1 MSTENV
7 KYEKAIAG
15 TPVYMAPEI
24 YRYNRYG
31 KASDVY
37 AFALIAYEILINEN
51 VFKTLGDTKLL
62 MSILNGDR
70 PPFDHEIPICYK
82 KLITN
87 CWDEDPEKRP
97 SFNEIVELL
106 KTDPD
111 FILDTVDQDE
121 YYKYVDFIDDVFSS
135 STDQNEQKSLMEKT
149 FKKVCIDLS
158 MTEDKFS
165 ENDPE
170 LKKAKKVFVD
180 LEKYEKVRIVSK
192 GSMYNFYEIRNKETY
207 EIFTAKITTFAIEN
221 LKRDDI
227 LKLSREIN
235 TISQINHPTILKFIG
250 YSLTDFNK
258 KKKPVIIT
266 ELLTKGVL
274 SEILSKER
282 EGESILNSTNKL
294 ILIYGIAFGMS
305 FLHSHNI
312 LHRSLTPDSIFIDDD
327 LYPKIGNFE
336 LSTHIHTLESMTL
349 QSTRGFKGNPEYSA
363 PEVLQNNDYSKESDV
378 YSFAFL
384 VYEIMTNDV
393 SFKNIKNTS
402 QFLIDLI
409 VNEKR
414 PEIKSDLPESYKK
427 LIEISWSQN
436 PFNRP
441 SFDEI
446 VIKLKEDDGFIVDG
460 VDVEKFKNYIEY
472 IEKAQIEFFDSKK
485 VVQINEHD
493 MADSIKQKNENLQIS
508 SSSSTTTPLKND
520 SGRIK
525 EIDVFNNES
534 NKEPV
539 EELKRDL
546 NRISEFD

>member
-1 MSTENV
+1 M
-7 KYEKAIAG
+7 
-15 TPVYMAPEI
+15 
-24 YRYNRYG
+24 
-31 KASDVY
+31 
-37 AFALIAYEILINEN
+37 
-51 VFKTLGDTKLL
+51 FKTLGDTKLL